1 MRRLL
6 LENLVYGEETFKVG
20 IAELKNKNKLDQNSL
35 LRMALEFSTDLLAFQ
50 LFNPLPIAGVG
61 HLLSASQN
69 ALNAWKG
76 GYGIARS
83 LDVEV
88 ALYASGQ
95 HQIGVA
101 LEHVGVRNGLE
112 SVALVMVASEEE
124 VLESQFHQVVERL
137 GSEVVPPFS
146 QTEERLRHVMEHF
159 KISETELSNVSESD
173 SLESRFKALTGCV
186 ASRISMVSLES

>member
-6 LENLVYGEETFKVG
+6 LENLVYAEETFKVG
-20 IAELKNKNKLDQNSL
+20 IAELKNKNELDQKSL

-50 LFNPLPIAGVG
+50 LFNPLPIVGVG

-101 LEHVGVRNGLE
+101 LESVGVRDGLE
-112 SVALVMVASEEE
+112 SVALVMVAPEEE

-137 GSEVVPPFS
+137 GSEVLPPFS

-159 KISETELSNVSESD
+159 KISETELSIVSESD

-186 ASRISMVSLES
+186 ESRISMVSLES

>member
-1 MRRLL
+1 ML
-6 LENLVYGEETFKVG
+6 LENLVYAEETFKVG
-20 IAELKNKNKLDQNSL
+20 IAELKNKNELDQKSL

-50 LFNPLPIAGVG
+50 LFNPLPIVGVG

-101 LEHVGVRNGLE
+101 LESVGVRDGLE
-112 SVALVMVASEEE
+112 SVALVMVAPEEE

-137 GSEVVPPFS
+137 GSEVLPPFS

-159 KISETELSNVSESD
+159 KISETELSIVSESD

-186 ASRISMVSLES
+186 ESRISMVSLES